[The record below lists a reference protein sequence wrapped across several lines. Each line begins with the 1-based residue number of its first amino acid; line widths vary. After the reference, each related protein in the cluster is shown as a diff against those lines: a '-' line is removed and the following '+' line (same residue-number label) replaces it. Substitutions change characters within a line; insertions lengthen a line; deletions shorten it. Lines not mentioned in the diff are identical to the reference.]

1 MKATLQ
7 SWLMPGGGTSGSGRR
22 RLGLPLA
29 ACVCLIAAEV
39 QADGPGHGIA
49 MIGEPALSA
58 DFTHLPYANPDAP
71 KGGELVLGEV
81 GGFDNLNPHIT
92 KGRYAWGMRVHVFES
107 LMARSWDE
115 PFTLYGLLAETI
127 ETPEDRSWV
136 EFHLRPEAR
145 FSDGDPVTVDDVIFS
160 VEILRDKGRGNMRRY
175 YGEVASMDRVGDRG
189 VRLNFLDPEPGEE
202 RNREL
207 PLLLGL
213 MPVHKKAYWE
223 GKAFDET
230 TLEPPVGTGPYVV
243 ESVEANRSVRFRR
256 NPDYW
261 AKDLPVRRGLH
272 NYDVIRYEYFL
283 DQNASFEAFK
293 TGEVRVYS
301 EWNASHW
308 QDAYDFPAVR
318 DGQVKKGALK
328 HGRPSGMRGF
338 VLNTRRPLFQD
349 LRVRRALEAAFD
361 FEWINETLNRGA
373 FVRTTSYFS
382 NSQLAHSGPADGR
395 ELQLLLPFAD
405 QLPAGTL
412 EEGWRPTTGDG
423 SGRDRQRLRR
433 ARDLLLQAG
442 WSVQDGVLR
451 NADGDSFQ
459 FEILVRS
466 ASDEKISELYAQSL
480 ETLGMQAS
488 VRLVDSA
495 QYQERRTDYDYDV
508 IINRWGLSLSPGS
521 EQAFYWGS
529 DGVETP
535 GTRNYMGVASPAV
548 DAMVAAI
555 PKARSAEDFTAAIR
569 ALDRVLS
576 AGTFVIPFWHRSVSW
591 FAWWEEQ
598 QSPPPP
604 VYGMWI
610 EWTAPWWTDPDLRP

>member
-22 RLGLPLA
+22 RPWLPLA

-39 QADGPGHGIA
+39 QADGPSHGIA

-189 VRLNFLDPEPGEE
+189 VRLNFRDPEPGEE

-318 DGQVKKGALK
+318 DGKVKKGALK

-338 VLNTRRPLFQD
+338 VLNTRRPVFQD

-451 NADGDSFQ
+451 NADGDSFE

-555 PKARSAEDFTAAIR
+555 PEARSAEDFTAAIR

-576 AGTFVIPFWHRSVSW
+576 AGTYVIPFWHRSVSW

-604 VYGMWI
+604 LYGMWI